1 MDALGF
7 PFLSDPRQ
15 RATIGPMTAASRP
28 VLLVHG
34 AWHGAW
40 IWADLVTRLAA
51 AGVPAHAIDLPG
63 HGASPQPLG
72 DLNTDADAVAQLVS
86 INQWYAERFADLL
99 DRLAGLEAGDGS
111 SVLDH
116 SAVLWCNELGN
127 GYIHEAAD
135 VPYVLAGRCGGAI
148 DPGRYLQF
156 EGRGHGELFAGI
168 GQALGLETEIFG
180 MPEVFGTAM
189 TEILS

>member
-1 MDALGF
+1 
-7 PFLSDPRQ
+7 
-15 RATIGPMTAASRP
+15 
-28 VLLVHG
+28 
-34 AWHGAW
+34 
-40 IWADLVTRLAA
+40 
-51 AGVPAHAIDLPG
+51 
-63 HGASPQPLG
+63 
-72 DLNTDADAVAQLVS
+72 
-86 INQWYAERFADLL
+86 
-99 DRLAGLEAGDGS
+99 
-111 SVLDH
+111 VLDH

-127 GYIHEAAD
+127 GYIHEAAN